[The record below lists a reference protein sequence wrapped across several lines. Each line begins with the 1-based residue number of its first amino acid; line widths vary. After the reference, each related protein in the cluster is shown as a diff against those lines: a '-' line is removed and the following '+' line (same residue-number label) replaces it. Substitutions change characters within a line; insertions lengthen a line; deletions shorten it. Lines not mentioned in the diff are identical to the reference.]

1 MKTCVD
7 QDDRLRQIRM
17 IIDLAVA
24 CEYKKCPLNEPTK
37 SLHIEYSVVF
47 THTHHVLFTCTLSWI
62 AQLSPERK

>member
-1 MKTCVD
+1 MKTRVD
-7 QDDRLRQIRM
+7 QDDRLRQIQM

-47 THTHHVLFTCTLSWI
+47 TRLFTCTLPWI